1 MGGDECYKI
10 RQMTMAV
17 LHPNGQLRT
26 ERYGDTEKAFKNLLY
41 SRRLPT
47 SAKSL
52 QVTQPTVSS
61 KQQWIYS
68 YTSATAAANTTTS
81 DFRSTSHFYEWH
93 SGLVTSLCTPGLL
106 KKNSI
111 VRCSIVAQTTA
122 SNQITERKC
131 VHTYMHFLFWKC
143 HISLDRRLRIRI
155 LRILKVLKIREFLR
169 ILKLSILKLIKFALL
184 YSSPPSFN
192 KFFSQTQHLTFE

>member
-1 MGGDECYKI
+1 MNATGFGKWRWLCCTQMGSW
-10 RQMTMAV
+10 
-17 LHPNGQLRT
+17 GQRRMETQRKHLKTYSTAEDYQRVQ
-26 ERYGDTEKAFKNLLY
+26 NLY
-41 SRRLPT
+41 RSDALP
-47 SAKSL
+47 
-52 QVTQPTVSS
+52 VTQPTVSS

-68 YTSATAAANTTTS
+68 YTSATSAANTTTS

-111 VRCSIVAQTTA
+111 VRCSTVAQTTA

-155 LRILKVLKIREFLR
+155 LQVLKIREFLR
-169 ILKLSILKLIKFALL
+169 ILKLSILKLIKFELL